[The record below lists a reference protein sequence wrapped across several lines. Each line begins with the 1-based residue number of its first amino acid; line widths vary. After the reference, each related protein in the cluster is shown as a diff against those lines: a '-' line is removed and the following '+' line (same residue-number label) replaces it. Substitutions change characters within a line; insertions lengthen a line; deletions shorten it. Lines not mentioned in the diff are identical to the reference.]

1 MHEQA
6 VDLVP
11 DNLRWPVVEV
21 IGHERGADSMASFQY
36 ERKPSNRELS
46 TVAVAPAKTCNGRSV
61 NPQNRM
67 RSLMSSLRTSRV
79 SFAFSPPVP

>member
-21 IGHERGADSMASFQY
+21 IGDERGADSHGLVQY
-36 ERKPSNRELS
+36 ERKTFES
-46 TVAVAPAKTCNGRSV
+46 
-61 NPQNRM
+61 
-67 RSLMSSLRTSRV
+67 
-79 SFAFSPPVP
+79 